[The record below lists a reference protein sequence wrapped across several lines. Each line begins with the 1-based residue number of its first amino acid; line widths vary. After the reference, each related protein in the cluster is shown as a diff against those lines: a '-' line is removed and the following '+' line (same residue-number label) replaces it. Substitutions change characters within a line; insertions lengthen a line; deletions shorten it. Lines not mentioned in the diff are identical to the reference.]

1 MGPRHEQGTGA
12 VEYTLGGPPLAGQGV
27 VGTPGLGGPVC
38 EFFPRSLSPSYGV
51 RSCQTD
57 MRRPQDEAALRV
69 EPLGLER
76 GRGDRGS
83 RAVVCWF
90 RCAVRK

>member
-1 MGPRHEQGTGA
+1 
-12 VEYTLGGPPLAGQGV
+12 
-27 VGTPGLGGPVC
+27 
-38 EFFPRSLSPSYGV
+38 
-51 RSCQTD
+51 

-83 RAVVCWF
+83 KAVVVGF
-90 RCAVRK
+90 GARFVSDGPGI

>member
-1 MGPRHEQGTGA
+1 
-12 VEYTLGGPPLAGQGV
+12 
-27 VGTPGLGGPVC
+27 
-38 EFFPRSLSPSYGV
+38 
-51 RSCQTD
+51 

-83 RAVVCWF
+83 EAAVSVSL
-90 RCAVRK
+90 RGS